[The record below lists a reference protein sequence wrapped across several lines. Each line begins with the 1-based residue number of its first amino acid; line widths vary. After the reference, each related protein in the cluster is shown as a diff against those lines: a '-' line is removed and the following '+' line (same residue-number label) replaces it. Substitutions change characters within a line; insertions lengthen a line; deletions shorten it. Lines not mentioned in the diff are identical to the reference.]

1 MTGWVDE
8 EIARCRMADARL
20 KSRLGILL
28 ERLGEHSTQSIPA
41 ACRGWAET
49 QAAYRFLNNG
59 KVDARDILDGHS
71 LATLGRISRE
81 PVVLLVQ
88 DTTFLEYVRDA
99 GKHDY
104 GTLRRSRREEYLL
117 HPTVAFTPERTNLG
131 VLGAYFWQRP
141 EEPVGHLRA
150 QRPLEEK
157 ESQRWLLSYELAC
170 QVRRLCPQTRVV
182 SVADREGDIHEWFL
196 DAAER
201 AEEEQAEYLI
211 RAKCNRRVAAEGGN
225 SYLWEA
231 MRAAPVL
238 GSHEVALARQPGR
251 TARTARLELRA
262 RRVCFNKARR
272 PGGNLPP
279 VDVEVLYALEG
290 DPPKGEEPIEWMLL
304 TSIPVQDIE
313 TAKTLLGWYR
323 SRWEIEIFF
332 RVLKQG
338 CRVEDLRLETPE
350 RVERALAVYLI
361 VAWRIHHIT
370 RASRERPEAPCTEVF
385 SDTEWETVYLLQ
397 KRRKP
402 PSKPPTV
409 RQLTRMLAQLG
420 GFLARKG
427 DGEPGVETVW
437 RGYMVLQQSL
447 QALEI
452 RDAVAARK
460 CV

>member
-1 MTGWVDE
+1 M
-8 EIARCRMADARL
+8 
-20 KSRLGILL
+20 K
-28 ERLGEHSTQSIPA
+28 
-41 ACRGWAET
+41 
-49 QAAYRFLNNG
+49 
-59 KVDARDILDGHS
+59 
-71 LATLGRISRE
+71 
-81 PVVLLVQ
+81 
-88 DTTFLEYVRDA
+88 
-99 GKHDY
+99 
-104 GTLRRSRREEYLL
+104 
-117 HPTVAFTPERTNLG
+117 
-131 VLGAYFWQRP
+131 
-141 EEPVGHLRA
+141 
-150 QRPLEEK
+150 
-157 ESQRWLLSYELAC
+157 
-170 QVRRLCPQTRVV
+170 
-182 SVADREGDIHEWFL
+182 
-196 DAAER
+196 
-201 AEEEQAEYLI
+201 
-211 RAKCNRRVAAEGGN
+211 
-225 SYLWEA
+225 
-231 MRAAPVL
+231 
-238 GSHEVALARQPGR
+238 
-251 TARTARLELRA
+251 
-262 RRVCFNKARR
+262 
-272 PGGNLPP
+272 
-279 VDVEVLYALEG
+279 
-290 DPPKGEEPIEWMLL
+290 
-304 TSIPVQDIE
+304 DIE